1 MSNTFFSDDLS
12 DLLGAPAQAAPRE
25 LPQGEAF
32 ARVRAMAD
40 QAPAAPAFKVP
51 CKKCG
56 GRGRFV
62 SYSGRDCGPCFT
74 CKGKGSFERKTNPVK
89 LAANREKA
97 QERKVRSAV
106 ANTEAFMTAYPA
118 EAEYL
123 AAELA
128 RAPTGTWGEILI
140 SIQQAVVKYGELSE
154 GRLAVLTRGV
164 ARKAEKAAQKATV
177 VAQAL
182 PTGLPNLRA
191 AFDAVVSKGA
201 KKAQMTVGD
210 VNVSLASLS
219 GRNPGALYVK
229 FKGEYAGKVVGT
241 TFQGRNAAPELMAA
255 LAVIEADPTAAIKA
269 HAATA
274 AQLIAEAVARGEEP
288 QVPCGCCGILLTD
301 PESRARG
308 IGPICAGKWGF

>member
-25 LPQGEAF
+25 LPQAPEL
-32 ARVRAMAD
+32 ARVRAAVEAQPM
-40 QAPAAPAFKVP
+40 QACPRCAGTGYTRWGICFKCNGKAKIKGFKTPA
-51 CKKCG
+51 
-56 GRGRFV
+56 
-62 SYSGRDCGPCFT
+62 
-74 CKGKGSFERKTNPVK
+74 PVR
-89 LAANREKA
+89 AANREKA
-97 QERKVRSAV
+97 AARKERSAQM
-106 ANTEAFMTAYPA
+106 NWDAFVVTYPA
-118 EAEYL
+118 
-123 AAELA
+123 
-128 RAPTGTWGEILI
+128 
-140 SIQQAVVKYGELSE
+140 QAQ
-154 GRLAVLTRGV
+154 VLTRGANSNNPSWSNICLDVMGKVRKYGDLHPGTMAMLDRAV
-164 ARKAEKAAQKATV
+164 ARDAERAAQKA
-177 VAQAL
+177 AAPRQEAPAAL
-182 PTGLPNLRA
+182 VNLRA

-269 HAATA
+269 QAATA